1 MGGQH
6 DERPKPVTVTENR
19 PATSVDAAAV
29 LGAPAPNHGSGAG
42 AVLRRVGTALFAAL
56 VSIVLVCV
64 VWTAFLKL
72 ANVNKLV
79 GKGPLDV
86 WKFLVT
92 APAAS
97 KNRLSILGQ
106 LATTLN
112 HAGTGFVAGLLA
124 ALVVAV
130 LFVLVR
136 SIEQTLMP
144 VAMVVRSVPLVAMT
158 PLLVLIFGRGL
169 AGTSVIVG
177 IVVFFPALVTIV
189 FGLRS
194 APTQATDLVRAY
206 GGSGWTVLRMVA
218 LPSALPAIFAAAR
231 ISVPG
236 AIIGALLAEWL
247 ATGTG
252 LGYQMLKDSSTFAYA
267 HLWSGVVVLTLTSVL
282 LYYLVGAVESVVTK
296 RFGVTAGGR

>member
-1 MGGQH
+1 M
-6 DERPKPVTVTENR
+6 TVTENR
-19 PATSVDAAAV
+19 PPTTVDAAAV
-29 LGAPAPNHGSGAG
+29 LGAPAPSGGSGLS
-42 AVLRRVGTALFAAL
+42 AVLRRLGTTLFAAA

-64 VWTAFLKL
+64 VWTVFLEL

-86 WKFLVT
+86 WKFLFT
-92 APAAS
+92 APAAA
-97 KNRLSILGQ
+97 KNRSSILSQ

-112 HAGTGFVAGLLA
+112 HAGVGFLAGLA
-124 ALVVAV
+124 AAVVVAV

-136 SIEQTLMP
+136 SVEQTLMP

-169 AGTSVIVG
+169 LGTSVIVG

-194 APTQATDLVRAY
+194 APAQATDLVKAY
-206 GGSGWTVLRMVA
+206 GGSAWTVLRLVA
-218 LPSALPAIFAAAR
+218 LPSALPALFAAAR

-252 LGYQMLKDSSTFAYA
+252 LGYQILKDSSTFAYA
-267 HLWSGVVVLTLTSVL
+267 HLWSGVVVLTLTSVII
-282 LYYLVGAVESVVTK
+282 YYVVGGIESVVTR
-296 RFGVTAGGR
+296 RFGVTPGGR